1 MATVAMIIAAALIF
15 LLTNQKPIWESY
27 STIYTYMEDSSALA
41 RGSPLRLNGILIGSV
56 ERVEL
61 SGSKDPKR
69 TVRVVMK
76 ARRANLKDIPVDSTA
91 GISSENVLGSKFI
104 NITKGRSTLSLQPN
118 GEVKSEE
125 SAEIQDLM
133 KKGFGLFDSA
143 QAILVRID
151 RIVGLVES
159 GKGSI
164 GKFLVDEE
172 FYSRLVKTISEVQQ
186 VTEAVNSGK
195 GTVGKLLYDES
206 LYNEARSSI
215 ARLDQVIAGLQ
226 DGQGTAGKLLKD
238 PALYEEA
245 RNSIAQVSKLL
256 DDINAGKGTAGKL
269 LKDEAAYKQIQSVLG
284 KVDTTLDRVN
294 SGQGTLGQ
302 LLVNPQLYDSM
313 HGLSS
318 ELQSLVKDIRANPKK
333 FLRVKLSI
341 F

>member
-1 MATVAMIIAAALIF
+1 MPAPGKVRWAQLRVGVMATVAMIIAAALIF

-27 STIYTYMEDSSALA
+27 STLYTYMEDSSALA

-76 ARRANLKDIPVDSTA
+76 ARRENLKDIPVDSTA

-104 NITKGRSTLSLQPN
+104 NITKGRSTVSLQPN

-133 KKGFGLFDSA
+133 RKGFGLFDSA
-143 QAILVRID
+143 QAILMRID

-172 FYSRLVKTISEVQQ
+172 FYNRLVKTIAEMQQ

-195 GTVGKLLYDES
+195 GTVGNLLYDES

-226 DGQGTAGKLLKD
+226 ARPGHRRQAAQGPGAVRRS
-238 PALYEEA
+238 P
-245 RNSIAQVSKLL
+245 
-256 DDINAGKGTAGKL
+256 
-269 LKDEAAYKQIQSVLG
+269 
-284 KVDTTLDRVN
+284 
-294 SGQGTLGQ
+294 
-302 LLVNPQLYDSM
+302 
-313 HGLSS
+313 
-318 ELQSLVKDIRANPKK
+318 
-333 FLRVKLSI
+333 
-341 F
+341 